1 MEKKMQEQEY
11 NGKYGKPEEM
21 DLLDLKRKLERGAKR
36 VITFSGYGEDGKPT
50 KELRNAW
57 RRHKRNPI
65 I

>member
-1 MEKKMQEQEY
+1 MQEQEY
-11 NGKYGKPEEM
+11 NGKYGKPE
-21 DLLDLKRKLERGAKR
+21 DLDLFNMENKLRNRRIKR

-57 RRHKRNPI
+57 RGHKRNPI